1 MNIKELHTTEKP
13 VSASSLFKSDLGNA
27 TAIQILKGE
36 ELKEHIS
43 KNPAM
48 LICVV
53 GKAVFENENGVKN
66 TLKPGDYVAIESG
79 VRHWVIGMIDSQ
91 LVLIK

>member
-1 MNIKELHTTEKP
+1 MNIKELHTPEKP

-36 ELKEHIS
+36 QLQEHIS
-43 KNPAM
+43 KNPAL
-48 LICVV
+48 LICVF
-53 GKAVFENENGVKN
+53 GKAVFEDESGAKN
-66 TLKPGDYVAIESG
+66 TLRPGDYVEITSK
-79 VRHWVIGMIDSQ
+79 VKHWVIGMMDSQ